1 MKTKQGGFGMG
12 KIRLTGAELEYE
24 VEIGRNAADEAVP
37 YVTVTWGDAAH
48 GYVAIPSEIEGLPV
62 KRIGGLAFSAGCG
75 ELTGVTMPDSVVWI
89 CESAFAYSPMLT
101 CVKIPPSVRVIGEC
115 AFAGCE
121 GLRWVDIPEG
131 VVWMG
136 FSAFIMCYGLVRVTI
151 PSTLESI
158 PMYAFSSCRSLLHVT
173 ISHGVKEIKENA
185 FDDCIQ
191 LESITIPDSVMRLGR
206 RAFLGCRRLKNVS
219 LPRHLEKESLD
230 SVFVSCSK
238 DLKISYR
245 GAECVHRRER
255 ASNSVDGVAG

>member
-1 MKTKQGGFGMG
+1 MG
-12 KIRLTGAELEYE
+12 KIKYSGAKLEYE

-37 YVTVTWGDAAH
+37 YVAVTCGEEVR
-48 GYVAIPSEIEGLPV
+48 GYVDIPSKIAGLPV

-75 ELTGVTMPDSVVWI
+75 ELTGVTIPNGVVWI
-89 CESAFAYSPMLT
+89 CESAFAHSAMLT
-101 CVKIPPSVRVIGEC
+101 CVKIPPSVKVIGEC
-115 AFAGCE
+115 AFAGCG

-136 FSAFIMCYGLVRVTI
+136 YSTFIMCYGLVRVTI

-158 PMYAFSSCRSLLHVT
+158 PRYAFSSCRSLSHVT
-173 ISHGVKEIKENA
+173 ITPGVKEIKENA

-191 LESITIPDSVMRLGR
+191 LESIKIPDSVMRLGR
-206 RAFLGCRRLKNVS
+206 CAFLGCRRLKNVS